1 MKEIN
6 KTFKVDFEGRKYSR
20 DFPWLETGVMMALAS
35 NSTLWDEI
43 DNLYEENELDYLEAF
58 ERSMF
63 FDKLFIRMFP
73 SSIETRLIKLLAIYS
88 WKEKRDDEE
97 EFLLYFIKKGYKRYL
112 NHIQNQG
119 VSFSFEK
126 LLQYLYYRKERV
138 PEETQRSVIRIALYI
153 KADELDFEEDGNSD
167 FMRDY
172 VIFPI
177 VMGEENPYSLE
188 EEISS
193 KDKEKIKRVLGFQ
206 VKREILISEL
216 FTNTYKNLL
225 EKQLVDEQELEPGI
239 YRYFESLNRIIKY
252 LSYDDLMFSSS
263 TTIQRKDLW
272 NFSALFRYSKE
283 FDHLKEEDF
292 ELFLTAAILIF
303 MMTKQYREL
312 SEFYK
317 EATITR
323 GKLVAEEGRIKK
335 QKSEIHKTLNDSK
348 RQLDQLQAELQEKD
362 VRIAEL
368 ESLLKKKELEEKEM
382 ESLKKEV
389 VSLREYVFREGI
401 EPSNEDE
408 EEEVTN
414 MATNQEA
421 LHDVRIAVVG
431 GHQRWHRRLKEAL
444 PKIRTV
450 LPEET
455 NLDLSFVRNMD
466 IVCIETSYNN
476 HTLYRRV
483 MWELKQSRA
492 KIHYMNSQINIH
504 KMMEELVNI
513 HQRA

>member
-6 KTFKVDFEGRKYSR
+6 KTFKVDFEGRKYSA

-35 NSTLWDEI
+35 NSALWDEI
-43 DNLYEENELDYLEAF
+43 DNMYKENELVYLQTF
-58 ERSMF
+58 KKSVFSDKVF
-63 FDKLFIRMFP
+63 FRMFP
-73 SSIETRLIKLLAIYS
+73 SPIETRLIKLLSIFS
-88 WKEKRDDEE
+88 RKENSNDEE

-119 VSFSFEK
+119 VAFSFDK

-138 PEETQRSVIRIALYI
+138 PEEIQRSVIRIALYI
-153 KADELDFEEDGNSD
+153 KAEELGFEDDDNSD
-167 FMRDY
+167 FLRDY

-193 KDKEKIKRVLGFQ
+193 ENKEKIRKVLGFQ

-216 FTNTYKNLL
+216 FTNVYKNLL
-225 EKQLVDEQELEPGI
+225 ERQLPDHREESEMEPGI
-239 YRYFESLNRIIKY
+239 YRYYESLNRIIKY
-252 LSYDDLMFSSS
+252 LSYDDLMFSSN
-263 TTIQRKDLW
+263 TTIGRKDLW
-272 NFSALFRYSKE
+272 NFSALFEYSKE
-283 FDHLKEEDF
+283 FDRLKDDDF

-303 MMTKQYREL
+303 MVTKQYREL

-323 GKLVAEEGRIKK
+323 GRLVAEEGRIKK

-348 RQLDQLQAELQEKD
+348 RQLEQLQAELQEKD
-362 VRIAEL
+362 FRIAEL
-368 ESLLKKKELEEKEM
+368 ESLLKKKELYEAET

-389 VSLREYVFREGI
+389 VSLREYVFREA
-401 EPSNEDE
+401 NESTNE
-408 EEEVTN
+408 EWDEEVTN
-414 MATNQEA
+414 VAVNQEA
-421 LHDVRIAVVG
+421 LQDVKIAVMG

-444 PKIRTV
+444 PQIRTV

-455 NLDLSFVRNMD
+455 NIDLSFLRNMD

-483 MWELKQSRA
+483 MGELKQSRA
-492 KIHYMNSQINIH
+492 KIYYMNSQMNIH
-504 KMMEELVNI
+504 KMLEELVSI
-513 HQRA
+513 Y

>member
-35 NSTLWDEI
+35 NSVLWDEI

-58 ERSMF
+58 EISVF
-63 FDKLFIRMFP
+63 FDKLFFRMFP
-73 SSIETRLIKLLAIYS
+73 SSIETRLIKLLAMYS
-88 WKEKRDDEE
+88 WKEKRNDEQ
-97 EFLLYFIKKGYKRYL
+97 EFLFYFIKKGYKRYY

-119 VSFSFEK
+119 TAFSFDK
-126 LLQYLYYRKERV
+126 LLQYLYYRKNRV

-153 KADELDFEEDGNSD
+153 KAEELEFEEDRNSN

-193 KDKEKIKRVLGFQ
+193 EDKEKIRKVLGFQ
-206 VKREILISEL
+206 VKREMLISEL

-225 EKQLVDEQELEPGI
+225 EKQLTDEQEMEPGI

-252 LSYDDLMFSSS
+252 LSYDDLMFSSN
-263 TTIQRKDLW
+263 TTIGRKDLW
-272 NFSALFRYSKE
+272 NISALFQYSKE

-348 RQLDQLQAELQEKD
+348 RQLDQIHTELQEKD
-362 VRIAEL
+362 IRIEEL
-368 ESLLKKKELEEKEM
+368 ESLLKKKEQDEEEM
-382 ESLKKEV
+382 KSLKKEV
-389 VSLREYVFREGI
+389 VSLREYVFREAI
-401 EPSNEDE
+401 EPSNENEDE
-408 EEEVTN
+408 EASN
-414 MATNQEA
+414 MAIHQVY
-421 LHDVRIAVVG
+421 LQDVKIAVMG

-444 PKIRTV
+444 PQVRTV
-450 LPEET
+450 LPDET

-483 MWELKQSRA
+483 MGELKQSRA
-492 KIHYMNSQINIH
+492 KIHYMNSQINIQ
-504 KMMEELVNI
+504 KMLEELVNI
-513 HQRA
+513 HHRA